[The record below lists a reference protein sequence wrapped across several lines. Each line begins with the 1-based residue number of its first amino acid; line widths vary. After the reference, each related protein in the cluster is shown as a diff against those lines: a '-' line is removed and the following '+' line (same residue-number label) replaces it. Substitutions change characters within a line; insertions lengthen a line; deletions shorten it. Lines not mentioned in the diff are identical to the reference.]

1 MAVGIFK
8 TDLLVQCHCGILT
21 AQLIRLPQPRGSKLS
36 PAMLTLLASIIFAL
50 TIDYIEAQSAEM
62 IERILTEINDTVQ
75 LRVGG
80 KLTKFRGH
88 KGIIENHESFIPEIF
103 LPYGIL
109 VVETSPIR
117 VS

>member
-50 TIDYIEAQSAEM
+50 TIDYIEAQSAAM

-80 KLTKFRGH
+80 KLTKFVVIR
-88 KGIIENHESFIPEIF
+88 ESPKTTKVFIPENF
-103 LPYGIL
+103 LPYGIRP
-109 VVETSPIR
+109 S
-117 VS
+117 